1 MKILLIAI
9 LFSISILFSSVFYSN
24 KVKNI
29 TQDLLQSN
37 KQIIELVED
46 NNYHDAYSYC
56 ENMCKYL
63 ENNIVTLSTVNN
75 HEDIDMLALYMA
87 QLSEYIRCEQK
98 HDALALCN
106 ALKVLCEHL
115 PHAHKI
121 QSENIL

>member
-1 MKILLIAI
+1 MKILLIAL
-9 LFSISILFSSVFYSN
+9 LFSVAIAVSSIFYSG

-29 TQDLLQSN
+29 TKDLLETN
-37 KQIIELVED
+37 NQIIELVES
-46 NNYHDAYSYC
+46 NNYDDAYSYC